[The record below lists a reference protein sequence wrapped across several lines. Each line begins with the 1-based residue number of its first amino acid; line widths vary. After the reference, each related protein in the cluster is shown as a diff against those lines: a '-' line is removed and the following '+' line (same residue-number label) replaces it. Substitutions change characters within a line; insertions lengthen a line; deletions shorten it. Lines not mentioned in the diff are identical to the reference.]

1 MGYTNY
7 NVRQVPFAIRY
18 VSDLIRFRH
27 LCWNL
32 AGSDLRSRFRRSRL
46 GIVWATIQPL
56 AFSLMI
62 AFVWGS
68 IFQAPNYLSF
78 AAYVFSGMLVWEYFS
93 TTTLGA
99 LDALVNANGYLKQQR
114 IPFFIF
120 QLRGPLVSTV
130 IFVAGFVGL
139 VILLALIGELP
150 TFGYHLLLVP
160 AALGMAFLFV
170 LPLSILFSVAGTQF
184 RDLRY
189 ITMLLLQ
196 AMFFLTPVMLARSY
210 LEKPPLDILNFI
222 NPAVPLI
229 NLFREPMLYG
239 HFWDP
244 RDVIVLT
251 IWTVG
256 LWVAAIAASVIF
268 GRRVIFAL

>member
-46 GIVWATIQPL
+46 GIIWAIIQPL

-68 IFQAPNYLSF
+68 IFQAPDYLSF

-130 IFVAGFVGL
+130 IFAAGFVGL
-139 VILLALIGELP
+139 VILLALIGDLP
-150 TFGYHLLLVP
+150 PFGYHLLLVP

-170 LPLSILFSVAGTQF
+170 LPVSILFSVAGTQF

-210 LEKPPLDILNFI
+210 LDQPPLNILNFI

-239 HFWDP
+239 QFWDP
-244 RDVIVLT
+244 RDVVVLA
-251 IWTVG
+251 IWTAG

-268 GRRVIFAL
+268 GRRVIFAI

>member
-1 MGYTNY
+1 MGYVNY
-7 NVRQVPFAIRY
+7 HVRQYPFAIRY

-46 GIVWATIQPL
+46 GILWATIQPL

-68 IFQAPNYLSF
+68 IFQEPNYWSF

-93 TTTLGA
+93 TTTLGS

-130 IFVAGFVGL
+130 IFAAGFIGL
-139 VILLALIGELP
+139 IVLLAIIGELP
-150 TFGYHLLLVP
+150 PFGLHLLLVP
-160 AALGMAFLFV
+160 AALGMAFVFV
-170 LPLSILFSVAGTQF
+170 LPISILFSVAGTQF

-189 ITMLLLQ
+189 ITMLMLQ
-196 AMFFLTPVMLARSY
+196 AMFFLTPVMLKRSY
-210 LEKPPLDILNFI
+210 LDTPPLDILNII

-239 HFWDP
+239 QFWDT
-244 RDVIVLT
+244 RDVIVLAV
-251 IWTVG
+251 WTG
-256 LWVAAIAASVIF
+256 ALWVSAIASSVIF
-268 GRRVIFAL
+268 GRKVIFAL